1 MKCIVYSGMII
12 DSYRKLGFV
21 TGDSFFF
28 SVYVRIGYYMFREI
42 SPKLTINIHEYAHSF
57 FVVDFK
63 QMRYNGLYKRIY
75 DLYLFGFAYFTCIG
89 IRSPIFPV
97 KMINTNNC

>member
-21 TGDSFFF
+21 TDDSFFF

-42 SPKLTINIHEYAHSF
+42 SRKLTINIYEYAHSF
-57 FVVDFK
+57 FGVDF
-63 QMRYNGLYKRIY
+63 QSNALYNGLYKRIY
-75 DLYLFGFAYFTCIG
+75 DLYLLGVAYFTCTG
-89 IRSPIFPV
+89 IRTPSVPV
-97 KMINTNNC
+97 